1 MTDSKF
7 SKLTGKLKTFLP
19 VLKFSASIGLLA
31 FVIIL
36 IGYYTLFPSRGS
48 FHSDTTDT
56 IMWAE
61 ATCDAGKIFNP
72 DFAYACLLPFGTS
85 LIMSLL
91 IPITGVS
98 MTTHVFG
105 MCIFFLLFTI
115 SMIWMLRQMHWS
127 WGWISGAIFSVL
139 MICSG
144 STKLRE
150 IFWGHTIYYSLG
162 VLFLFVGLGLIFH
175 RMNLIEIEKLKGNK
189 KTLIFTVMDTIL
201 IFIWLILTCSDQII
215 AVTIFAV
222 PVIAAVFCERFL
234 DRTTKLCTFRNL
246 DTLLLIIIMSLGMC
260 IGYLLTN
267 CLAGDITAGYQES
280 YSSYSDMNTWI
291 GNLLKFPTAWVSL
304 LGAEAAE
311 NDPLMSVA
319 SIQSLLII
327 VMGMILLI
335 LPVIALCCYS
345 KIQDRKLKIL
355 ILTYWFMTGLILLG
369 YVVGRLSVANWR
381 LSPIVAMSVIVSA
394 AFLRWAVSQA
404 DLKRISI
411 LLSVPIYIVS
421 CLHVFTIAGMP
432 MDNTSENIL
441 YQLAEQLEDL
451 DLSYGYATF
460 WNANGLTIVSDSRI
474 QCRDIDINEE
484 GFYKRYYYQSNVTWY
499 EDQPGQENYFVLMT
513 DSEAGWVTNGNPPIA
528 QQPHEIIYLDL
539 PDFEEHYQVWIYS
552 ENIF

>member
-1 MTDSKF
+1 MIDSKF
-7 SKLTGKLKTFLP
+7 SKLTGKLKTFRP

-31 FVIIL
+31 FAIIL

-72 DFAYACLLPFGTS
+72 DFSYACLLPFGTS

-98 MTTHVFG
+98 MTTHVLG

-115 SMIWMLRQMHWS
+115 AMIWMLRQMHWS
-127 WGWISGAIFSVL
+127 WGWISGAVFSVL

-162 VLFLFVGLGLIFH
+162 VLFIFVGLGLVFH
-175 RMNLIEIEKLKGNK
+175 RMNLIETEKLKRNK
-189 KTLIFTVMDTIL
+189 KTLIFTVIDTIL

-234 DRTTKLCTFRNL
+234 DRNTKLCTFRNL

-267 CLAGDITAGYQES
+267 HLAGDITAGYQES

-291 GNLLKFPTAWVSL
+291 SNLLKFPTAWVSL

-311 NDPLMSVA
+311 DDPLMSVA

-381 LSPIVAMSVIVSA
+381 LSPIVAMSAVVSV

-421 CLHVFTIAGMP
+421 CLHVFTITGMP

-441 YQLAEQLEDL
+441 YQLAEQLEEL

-499 EDQPGQENYFVLMT
+499 EDQPGQKNYFVLMT
-513 DSEAGWVTNGNPPIA
+513 DSEAGWVTNGNPPIV

-539 PDFEEHYQVWIYS
+539 PASEEQYQVWIYS